1 MKVYTV
7 ASFLAFDPWHMFTSF
22 IPYLLLSPTY
32 INILNMYVEK
42 NLPHCSPLNFFTHNT
57 PNASYAF
64 ANLDDV
70 RSENQPFVLC
80 LKLTDATYYRSH
92 GERKGKTRSRKWT

>member
-42 NLPHCSPLNFFTHNT
+42 NLPHCSPLKIFTHNP

-70 RSENQPFVLC
+70 RSEKPTFRPL
-80 LKLTDATYYRSH
+80 LKTDR
-92 GERKGKTRSRKWT
+92 RNLL